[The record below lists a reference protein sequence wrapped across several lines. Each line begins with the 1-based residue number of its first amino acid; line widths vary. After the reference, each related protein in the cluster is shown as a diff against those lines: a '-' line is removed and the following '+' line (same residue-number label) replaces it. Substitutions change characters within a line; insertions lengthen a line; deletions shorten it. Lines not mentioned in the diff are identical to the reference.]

1 MNKRN
6 AEILLIAV
14 IILRSTSYL
23 FSKIG
28 LATLP
33 PLEILAIRF
42 FLSFLILGLIFYNHL
57 HRTVTKPLLR
67 SAANLGAILFACMAC
82 ELISLTTIDS
92 SMASF
97 LENTAVA
104 WVPLILAVKNR
115 ALPNKS
121 TSICTL
127 VIVCGIGLLTLNTTE
142 FHLSSGE
149 LICLCG
155 SVCYAFWIIKTTK
168 EARRFDPLSLGITQ
182 FFFLTLYSTAGTFL
196 FEIPF
201 IPTKPVE
208 WEVILALT
216 FICTILGFTL
226 QPVAQRYTT
235 SEKAGLFTA
244 VNPLFAAILGFVI
257 LDERFSFPQIIGGTL
272 ILFSIALIQAA
283 GSRNVFRH

>member
-155 SVCYAFWIIKTTK
+155 SVCYAFGLSRQLKKRGVSIRSLWELHNFSFLHCTVRPARFFLKYLYSNK
-168 EARRFDPLSLGITQ
+168 ARRMGSHLGAY
-182 FFFLTLYSTAGTFL
+182 LYLYHPGVYA
-196 FEIPF
+196 
-201 IPTKPVE
+201 PTRSA
-208 WEVILALT
+208 ALHD
-216 FICTILGFTL
+216 LG
-226 QPVAQRYTT
+226 
-235 SEKAGLFTA
+235 E
-244 VNPLFAAILGFVI
+244 
-257 LDERFSFPQIIGGTL
+257 GGTL
-272 ILFSIALIQAA
+272 H
-283 GSRNVFRH
+283 GR